1 MSLSQSFVPPAPL
14 NTAVLFLVFNRPDT
28 TRQVF
33 EAIRQAKPPRLYVAS
48 DGPRNDRQ
56 GEAEVVAE
64 VREIIKHIDWT
75 CEVKTLFRDSNLG
88 CKRAVSQAI
97 TWFFENEECGI
108 VLEDDCL
115 PHPEFFSYCQELLR
129 RYAND
134 ERVWGITGNNFQ
146 NGIVRG
152 NGSYYFSKYFHC
164 WGWASWRR
172 AWRNYDVSLSYWPE
186 WSRSAD
192 WIEKTPD
199 GVERAFWQNI
209 FNKTHEGQ
217 INTWD
222 YQWTACIWRYVG
234 LVATPN
240 VNLVSNIGF
249 GAGATHTISGAS
261 QFAEM
266 EVQSLGSMTHPA
278 KVERDALADRYTFDY
293 HLEGARLRFPYNLL
307 RLPLRAMNYVKR
319 RVFRA
324 G

>member
-1 MSLSQSFVPPAPL
+1 MSATENLPIIQTL
-14 NTAVLFLVFNRPDT
+14 DTAVLFLVFNRPDT

-33 EAIRQAKPPRLYVAS
+33 EAIRQAKPPRLYVAA
-48 DGPRNDRQ
+48 DGPRPDRL

-64 VREIIKHIDWT
+64 VREIIKHVDWG
-75 CEVKTLFRDSNLG
+75 CEVKTLFRNDNLG
-88 CKRAVSQAI
+88 CRKAVSQAI

-115 PHPEFFSYCQELLR
+115 PHPEFFSYCQELLQ

-146 NGIVRG
+146 NGMVRG
-152 NGSYYFSKYFHC
+152 SGSYYFSKYFHC

-192 WIEKTPD
+192 WIENAPD
-199 GVERAFWQNI
+199 SVERAFWKNI

-222 YQWTACIWRYVG
+222 YQWTACIWRYAG

-249 GAGATHTISGAS
+249 GTGATHTISDAS

-266 EVQSLGSMTHPA
+266 EVQGLGSMTHPVN
-278 KVERDALADRYTFDY
+278 VERDVLADRYTFDY

-319 RVFRA
+319 RVLRA